1 MGKKGKA
8 FLDKVK
14 GDSDLC
20 KKDVTDE
27 NAKKVLDVN
36 DATNAKGGAKVL
48 GELNKVVNALVTASN
63 GVQ

>member
-36 DATNAKGGAKVL
+36 DATKDKGGAKEL
-48 GELNKVVNALVTASN
+48 GELNKAVNALVTASN